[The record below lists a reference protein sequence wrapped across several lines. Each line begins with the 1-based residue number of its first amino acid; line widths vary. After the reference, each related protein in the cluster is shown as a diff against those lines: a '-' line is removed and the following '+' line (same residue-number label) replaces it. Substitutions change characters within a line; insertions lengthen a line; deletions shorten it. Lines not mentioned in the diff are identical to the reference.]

1 MSDRFQLGLAIL
13 GAAVFVAVMV
23 WVMSVADSRIEAQ
36 AAAAAK
42 WRWEHITGPQMDQCR
57 KLGGVPILS
66 SWDGQ
71 LKRCD
76 FPAAVRP

>member
-1 MSDRFQLGLAIL
+1 MTRVELWLFM
-13 GAAVFVAVMV
+13 AAVVAVTTGAL
-23 WVMSVADSRIEAQ
+23 WGMSAADARVRSEMER
-36 AAAAAK
+36 AAK
-42 WRWEHITGPQMDQCR
+42 WRWEHITGPQMEQCR

-76 FPAAVRP
+76 FPAVVKP